1 MLQCGRID
9 VSQGIDTNK
18 SNEYMICH
26 YWYFKNMIINLN
38 HMC

>member
-18 SNEYMICH
+18 SNT
-26 YWYFKNMIINLN
+26 WFVIIGILKIWL
-38 HMC
+38 